1 MTRLAHAAAVGLD
14 AAVTLPPS
22 SDEEQG
28 ALVRSCIAGDQ
39 KATQRLLRLA
49 APEVRRIVKGIL
61 GGAHPDFEDTIQE
74 SLLGFIKALPNFRFE
89 SNVLHYA
96 VRIAFRAALA
106 TKRRSRTWR
115 QRFWLGTAEDEADS
129 AALSPSEGA
138 ISMQKRR
145 ALERALAKLPREQAE
160 VVVLW
165 IVFEYSISEIGQICE
180 VSPNTVKG
188 RLRLGR
194 QALFLHLGREA
205 ALRHLKQEGA

>member
-1 MTRLAHAAAVGLD
+1 MTRLAHAAAVAVD
-14 AAVTLPPS
+14 PAVTLPPAS
-22 SDEEQG
+22 CDEQVELVQG
-28 ALVRSCIAGDQ
+28 CIAGDRQ
-39 KATQRLLRLA
+39 ATQRLLRQA
-49 APEVRRIVKGIL
+49 APEVRRIVRGIL
-61 GGAHPDFEDTIQE
+61 GSAHADLEDTIQE
-74 SLLGFIKALPNFRFE
+74 SLLGFIKALSGFRFE

-115 QRFWLGTAEDEADS
+115 ERFWLGAVDDEIDRAT
-129 AALSPSEGA
+129 LSPSDGA
-138 ISMQKRR
+138 ISMHKRR

-165 IVFEYSISEIGQICE
+165 IVFEYSISEIGQICD

-194 QALFLHLGREA
+194 QALYLHVGREA
-205 ALRHLKQEGA
+205 ALRHLKEEGA

>member
-22 SDEEQG
+22 SNDEQA
-28 ALVRSCIAGDQ
+28 ALVRSCIEGDQ

-49 APEVRRIVKGIL
+49 APEARRIVKGIL
-61 GGAHPDFEDTIQE
+61 GSAHPDFEDTIQE
-74 SLLGFIKALPNFRFE
+74 SLLAFIKALPNFRFE

-96 VRIAFRAALA
+96 VRIAFRAAIA
-106 TKRRSRTWR
+106 AKRRSRTWR
-115 QRFWLGTAEDEADS
+115 QRFWLGTADDEADS
-129 AALSPSEGA
+129 STLSPSEGA

>member
-1 MTRLAHAAAVGLD
+1 MTRLAHAAAVDLD
-14 AAVTLPPS
+14 AAVTLPLS
-22 SDEEQG
+22 STDEQV
-28 ALVRSCIAGDQ
+28 ALVRDCIAGHRQ
-39 KATQRLLRLA
+39 ATQRLLRQA
-49 APEVRRIVKGIL
+49 APEVRRIVRGIL
-61 GGAHPDFEDTIQE
+61 GSAHADLEDTIQE
-74 SLLGFIKALPNFRFE
+74 SLLDFIKALPSFRFE

-115 QRFWLGTAEDEADS
+115 QRFWLGSVEETES
-129 AALSPSEGA
+129 AALSPSEDA
-138 ISMQKRR
+138 IGRQKRR

>member
-1 MTRLAHAAAVGLD
+1 MTRLARAAAVDID
-14 AAVTLPPS
+14 AAVTLPPPS
-22 SDEEQG
+22 RDEQV
-28 ALVRSCIAGDQ
+28 ALVYDCIAGDRQ
-39 KATQRLLRLA
+39 ATQQLLRQA
-49 APEVRRIVKGIL
+49 APEVRRIVRGIL
-61 GGAHPDFEDTIQE
+61 GSAHADLEDTIQE
-74 SLLGFIKALPNFRFE
+74 SLLGFIKALPSFRFE

-115 QRFWLGTAEDEADS
+115 ERFWVGSLDDETDS
-129 AALSPSEGA
+129 AALSPSDGA

-165 IVFEYSISEIGQICE
+165 IVFEYSISEIGEICE